1 MFALHISTRACV
13 QAIDAVTPP
22 GGSPLADTKCCRSP
36 TVDNNN
42 VFMTGAVAKEVTRT
56 QRRQLKKLASRIDKV
71 TQAEARFFARF
82 PDQQHRV
89 RVAAR
94 ANRSIAAAQTSSPE
108 NGGRPRCAKLERA
121 MLPAKVLR

>member
-1 MFALHISTRACV
+1 MFALHISARARV
-13 QAIDAVTPP
+13 QAIVAVMPP

-36 TVDNNN
+36 TVL
-42 VFMTGAVAKEVTRT
+42 MTGPVAKKVTRVL
-56 QRRQLKKLASRIDKV
+56 RRQLKKLASRIDKV
-71 TQAEARFFARF
+71 TQADARFFERF

-94 ANRSIAAAQTSSPE
+94 ADRSIAAAQT
-108 NGGRPRCAKLERA
+108 RCAKVERA